1 MKKLIKF
8 IIKLFIIIFLV
19 ELVYLYFIP
28 KKYDDII
35 DKYSSEYNVDR
46 SLVKAVIFKESRF
59 KETAVSSK
67 GAIGLM
73 QLMPS
78 TALWLMNKLKIEDYK
93 IESADNNIRLG
104 TYYLSYLMNLMDSD
118 EEHALLAYNAGP
130 ENAKRWVNSEGYSK
144 EDMDNYVDF
153 NETRKYVREIKLTK
167 NIINFMDKYGIFLG
181 ELSNLLE
188 DYIRWKRKYFY

>member
-19 ELVYLYFIP
+19 ELVYLYFMP

-167 NIINFMDKYGIFLG
+167 NIISFMDKYGIFLG

>member
-167 NIINFMDKYGIFLG
+167 NIISFMDKYGIFLG

-188 DYIRWKRKYFY
+188 DYLRWKRKYFY

>member
-167 NIINFMDKYGIFLG
+167 NIISFMDKYGIFLG

-188 DYIRWKRKYFY
+188 DHVRWKRKYFY

>member
-104 TYYLSYLMNLMDSD
+104 IYYLSYLMNLMDSD

-167 NIINFMDKYGIFLG
+167 NIISFMDKYGIFLG

>member
-35 DKYSSEYNVDR
+35 DKYSTEYNVDR

-167 NIINFMDKYGIFLG
+167 NIIIFMDKYGIFLG

-188 DYIRWKRKYFY
+188 DYVRWKRKYFY

>member
-35 DKYSSEYNVDR
+35 DKYSTEYNVDR

-104 TYYLSYLMNLMDSD
+104 TYYLSHLMNLMDSD

-167 NIINFMDKYGIFLG
+167 NIISFMDKYGIFLG

-188 DYIRWKRKYFY
+188 DYVRWKRKYFY

>member
-19 ELVYLYFIP
+19 ELVYLYFMP

-35 DKYSSEYNVDR
+35 DKYSTEYNVDR

-167 NIINFMDKYGIFLG
+167 NIISFMDKYGIFLG

-188 DYIRWKRKYFY
+188 DYLRWKRKYVY

>member
-35 DKYSSEYNVDR
+35 DKYSTEYNVDR

-104 TYYLSYLMNLMDSD
+104 TYYLSHLMKIMDSD

-167 NIINFMDKYGIFLG
+167 NIISFMDKYGIFLG

-188 DYIRWKRKYFY
+188 DYVRWKRKYFY

>member
-35 DKYSSEYNVDR
+35 EKYSTEYNVDR

-104 TYYLSYLMNLMDSD
+104 TYYLSHLMNLMDSD

-167 NIINFMDKYGIFLG
+167 NIISFMDKYGIFLG

-188 DYIRWKRKYFY
+188 DYVRWKRKYFY

>member
-35 DKYSSEYNVDR
+35 DKYSTEYNVDR

-59 KETAVSSK
+59 KETAVSLK

-167 NIINFMDKYGIFLG
+167 NIISFMDKYGIFLG

-188 DYIRWKRKYFY
+188 DYVRWKRKYFY

>member
-35 DKYSSEYNVDR
+35 DKYSTEYNVDR

-167 NIINFMDKYGIFLG
+167 NIISFMDKYGIFLG

-188 DYIRWKRKYFY
+188 DYIR

>member
-28 KKYDDII
+28 QKYDDII
-35 DKYSSEYNVDR
+35 DKYSTEYNVDR

-167 NIINFMDKYGIFLG
+167 NIISFMDKYGIFLG

>member
-93 IESADNNIRLG
+93 IEPADNNIRLG

-167 NIINFMDKYGIFLG
+167 NIISFMDKYGIFLG

>member
-35 DKYSSEYNVDR
+35 DKYSTEYNVDK

>member
-35 DKYSSEYNVDR
+35 DKYSTEYNVDK

-167 NIINFMDKYGIFLG
+167 NIISFMDKYGIFLG

-188 DYIRWKRKYFY
+188 DYVRWKRKYFY

>member
-35 DKYSSEYNVDR
+35 DKYSTEYNVDR

-67 GAIGLM
+67 GSIGLM

-167 NIINFMDKYGIFLG
+167 NIISFMDKYGIFLG

-188 DYIRWKRKYFY
+188 DYVRWKRKYFY

>member
-104 TYYLSYLMNLMDSD
+104 TYYLSHLMNLMDSD

-167 NIINFMDKYGIFLG
+167 NIISFMDKYGIFLG

-188 DYIRWKRKYFY
+188 DYVRWKRKYFY

>member
-35 DKYSSEYNVDR
+35 EKYSSEYNVDR

-167 NIINFMDKYGIFLG
+167 NIISFMDKYGIFLG

-188 DYIRWKRKYFY
+188 DYVRWKRKYFY

>member
-35 DKYSSEYNVDR
+35 DKYSIEYNVDR

-167 NIINFMDKYGIFLG
+167 NIISFMDKYGIFLG

-188 DYIRWKRKYFY
+188 DYVRWKRKYFY

>member
-35 DKYSSEYNVDR
+35 DKYSTEYNVDR

-144 EDMDNYVDF
+144 EYMDNYVDF

-167 NIINFMDKYGIFLG
+167 NIISFMDKYGIFLG

>member
-35 DKYSSEYNVDR
+35 DKYSTEYNVDR

>member
-35 DKYSSEYNVDR
+35 DKYSTEYNVDR

-59 KETAVSSK
+59 KETAVSLK

>member
-35 DKYSSEYNVDR
+35 DKYSTEYNVDK

-118 EEHALLAYNAGP
+118 EEHALLAYNA
-130 ENAKRWVNSEGYSK
+130 KRWVNSEGYSK

-167 NIINFMDKYGIFLG
+167 NIISFMDKYGIFLG

-188 DYIRWKRKYFY
+188 DYVRWKRKYFY

>member
-35 DKYSSEYNVDR
+35 DKYSTEYNVDR

-93 IESADNNIRLG
+93 IESAHNNIRLG

-167 NIINFMDKYGIFLG
+167 NIISFMDKYGIFLG

>member
-28 KKYDDII
+28 KQYDDII
-35 DKYSSEYNVDR
+35 DKYSTEYNVDR

-118 EEHALLAYNAGP
+118 EEYALLAYNAGP

-167 NIINFMDKYGIFLG
+167 NIISFMDKYGIFLG

>member
-8 IIKLFIIIFLV
+8 IIKLFILIIV
-19 ELVYLYFIP
+19 AELVYLHFIP
-28 KKYDDII
+28 RKYDKII
-35 DKYSSEYNVDR
+35 DNYSAQYGVDR

-93 IESADNNIRLG
+93 IESPQNNIRLG
-104 TYYLSYLMNLMDSD
+104 TYYLSYLMSIMDED

-130 ENAKRWVNSEGYSK
+130 ENAKRWINAEGYNK
-144 EDMDNYVDF
+144 QDMDNYVDF
-153 NETRKYVREIKLTK
+153 NETRKYVREIKLTR
-167 NIINFMDKYGIFLG
+167 NIIDFVDKYGILLN
-181 ELSNLLE
+181 ELSKLLE
-188 DYIRWKRKYFY
+188 DYL

>member
-35 DKYSSEYNVDR
+35 DKYSTEYNVDR

-130 ENAKRWVNSEGYSK
+130 ENAKRWINSEGYSK

-167 NIINFMDKYGIFLG
+167 NIISFMDKYGIFLG

-188 DYIRWKRKYFY
+188 DYVRWKRKYFY

>member
-35 DKYSSEYNVDR
+35 DKYSTEYNVDR

-78 TALWLMNKLKIEDYK
+78 TALWLMNKLKIKDYK

-167 NIINFMDKYGIFLG
+167 NIISFMDKYGIFLG

-188 DYIRWKRKYFY
+188 DYVRWKRKYFY

>member
-19 ELVYLYFIP
+19 ELVYLYFMP

-35 DKYSSEYNVDR
+35 DKYSTEYNVDR

-167 NIINFMDKYGIFLG
+167 NIISFMDKYGIFLG

>member
-59 KETAVSSK
+59 KDTAVSSK

-167 NIINFMDKYGIFLG
+167 NIISFMDKYGIFLG

-188 DYIRWKRKYFY
+188 DYVR

>member
-35 DKYSSEYNVDR
+35 DKYSIEYNVDR

-167 NIINFMDKYGIFLG
+167 NIISFMDKYGIFLG

>member
-35 DKYSSEYNVDR
+35 DKYSSEYNVDK

-167 NIINFMDKYGIFLG
+167 NIISFMDKYGIFLG

-188 DYIRWKRKYFY
+188 DYVR

>member
-35 DKYSSEYNVDR
+35 DKYSTEYNVDR

-167 NIINFMDKYGIFLG
+167 NIISFMDKYGIFLG

-188 DYIRWKRKYFY
+188 DYVKWKRKYFY

>member
-35 DKYSSEYNVDR
+35 DKYSTEYNVDK

-167 NIINFMDKYGIFLG
+167 NIINFMDKYGIFHG

-188 DYIRWKRKYFY
+188 D

>member
-35 DKYSSEYNVDR
+35 DKYSTEYNVDR

-167 NIINFMDKYGIFLG
+167 NIISFMDKYGIFLG

-188 DYIRWKRKYFY
+188 DYIRWKRKDFY

>member
-118 EEHALLAYNAGP
+118 EEHALLAYNAGT

-188 DYIRWKRKYFY
+188 DYVRWKRKYFY

>member
-35 DKYSSEYNVDR
+35 DKYSTEYNVDK

-167 NIINFMDKYGIFLG
+167 NIISFMDKYGIFLG

>member
-35 DKYSSEYNVDR
+35 DKYSTEYNVDR

-59 KETAVSSK
+59 KDTAVSSK

-167 NIINFMDKYGIFLG
+167 NIISFMDKYGIFLG

-188 DYIRWKRKYFY
+188 DYLRWKRKYFY

>member
-35 DKYSSEYNVDR
+35 DKYSTEYNVDR

-59 KETAVSSK
+59 KDTAVSSK

-167 NIINFMDKYGIFLG
+167 NIISFMDKYGIFLG
-181 ELSNLLE
+181 EFSNLLE